1 MTRFLLALT
10 VGAASLN
17 AALAQSPLA
26 SRLAQLSQDF
36 RADVQRWRACAAVL
50 GPSRHQDALRA
61 QLTALTGREPAAVD
75 GVFLWRDLGGR

>member
-1 MTRFLLALT
+1 VLRDGQARPVT
-10 VGAASLN
+10 
-17 AALAQSPLA
+17 
-26 SRLAQLSQDF
+26 AQLSQDF

-75 GVFLWRDLGGR
+75 GVFLWRDLGGP